1 MFKSLYRRF
10 NWLQNINEP
19 SNTDKVSFE
28 LKLGSLHVGT
38 LSREGQEWVFAYT
51 EAFGRQRQVA
61 PIVDFPMV
69 GRVYRSED
77 LWPFFA
83 LRIPST
89 TQASVQAYLR
99 ERGQTQAEA
108 ADLMKKFGRRSI
120 SNPFLL
126 TPA

>member
-19 SNTDKVSFE
+19 SNTNKVSFE

-38 LSREGQEWVFAYT
+38 LSRERQEWVFAYT
-51 EAFGRQRQVA
+51 EAFCRQRQVA
-61 PIVDFPMV
+61 PLVDFPMV

>member
-1 MFKSLYRRF
+1 
-10 NWLQNINEP
+10 
-19 SNTDKVSFE
+19 
-28 LKLGSLHVGT
+28 
-38 LSREGQEWVFAYT
+38 
-51 EAFGRQRQVA
+51 
-61 PIVDFPMV
+61 MV

-89 TQASVQAYLR
+89 TQANVQAYLR

>member
-61 PIVDFPMV
+61 PLVDFPMV

-89 TQASVQAYLR
+89 TQASVQAFLR
-99 ERGQTQAEA
+99 EQGETKARAVEMIQ
-108 ADLMKKFGRRSI
+108 KFGRRSI
-120 SNPFLL
+120 SNPLVL